1 VTRGIPPV
9 LTADEPVDPEAEVDA
24 VAAVVAVALAVAG
37 VAPDPAVIVTAIR
50 GRSLE
55 KVEELTP
62 GKFAAA
68 PLAVSVH
75 TAVVVPP
82 TEQLTVQ

>member
-1 VTRGIPPV
+1 M
-9 LTADEPVDPEAEVDA
+9 LEA

-37 VAPDPAVIVTAIR
+37 VALALAPALAPAVIVTAIR

-62 GKFAAA
+62 GKFAAV
-68 PLAVSVH
+68 PLAVSIH
-75 TAVVVPP
+75 TPVVVPP